1 MTSFNI
7 ENFIKDSVRELK
19 AYKVNEVDQH
29 KKALKLDANESN
41 YILGK
46 NIKKKYADYIK
57 DTLINLYPDPN
68 SKNLLGSIQKFYGF
82 STNNFIFGNGS
93 DELISIILLSLKKD
107 VTVNIPSPS
116 FSMYEIIAKYN
127 DLNAKIIKLNDEN
140 FDLPDNIALIDDKKL
155 KNLYFFSYPNNPT
168 GNHFNR
174 KIIYGLLE
182 NKNNLVVVD
191 EAYIFFSDEKSFL
204 NELTK
209 YENLIVLKTFSKI
222 GLAGLR
228 FGMLFSGDKLI
239 DEFKKIKLPYNIN
252 SLTLSSIEFFLK
264 NFDEFEKNIKK
275 TVKQRKV
282 LYKKLSALPFIK
294 VYNSDANFLLI
305 KLKDKKNKIKF
316 DNFLNENNII
326 IRSFTGIMDLYY
338 RITVGTEKENKKLT
352 DYFIEFSKGLS

>member
-1 MTSFNI
+1 MPSFNI
-7 ENFIKDSVRELK
+7 DNFIKDSVRKLK
-19 AYKVNEVDQH
+19 AYKVTEIDPLQ
-29 KKALKLDANESN
+29 KALKLDANESN
-41 YILGK
+41 YILSK

-57 DTLINLYPDPN
+57 NTLINLYPDPN
-68 SKNLLGSIQKFYGF
+68 SKNLLESVEKFYGI
-82 STNNFIFGNGS
+82 SSKNFIFGNGS

-107 VTVNIPSPS
+107 VAVNIPSPS
-116 FSMYEIIAKYN
+116 FSMYEIIAEYN
-127 DLNAKIIKLNDEN
+127 DLKVKIIKLNDKN
-140 FDLPDNIALIDDKKL
+140 FDLPDNIAAVKDKNP
-155 KNLYFFSYPNNPT
+155 KNLFFFSYPNNPT

-191 EAYIFFSDEKSFL
+191 EAYIFFSDEQSFL
-204 NELTK
+204 NELAK

-228 FGMLFSGDKLI
+228 FGLLFSGDKLI
-239 DEFKKIKLPYNIN
+239 NEFKKIKLPYNIN

-282 LYKKLSALPFIK
+282 LYEKLKVLPFIK
-294 VYNSDANFLLI
+294 VYRSDANFLLI
-305 KLKDKKNKIKF
+305 KLSNEKYKVKF

-326 IRSFTGIMDLYY
+326 IRNFTGDMELYY
-338 RITVGTEKENKKLT
+338 RITVGTAKENKKLA
-352 DYFIEFSKGLS
+352 DFFIKFSESL

>member
-1 MTSFNI
+1 MPSFNI
-7 ENFIKDSVRELK
+7 ENFIKDSVRKLK

-68 SKNLLGSIQKFYGF
+68 SKNLLESVEKFYGIPPK
-82 STNNFIFGNGS
+82 NFIFGNGS

-140 FDLPDNIALIDDKKL
+140 FDLPANIALIDDKNQ
-155 KNLYFFSYPNNPT
+155 KNLYFLSYPNNPT

-182 NKNNLVVVD
+182 NKNNLVVAD

-204 NELTK
+204 NELAK

-228 FGMLFSGDKLI
+228 FGLLFSGDKFI
-239 DEFKKIKLPYNIN
+239 NEFKKIKLPYNIN

-264 NFDEFEKNIKK
+264 NFGEFEKNIKK
-275 TVKQRKV
+275 TVKQRKA
-282 LYKKLSALPFIK
+282 LYEKLSALPFIK
-294 VYNSDANFLLI
+294 VYRSDANFLLI
-305 KLKDKKNKIKF
+305 KLNDEKHKVKF
-316 DNFLNENNII
+316 DNFLNNNNII
-326 IRSFTGIMDLYY
+326 IRNFTGGMELYY
-338 RITVGTEKENKKLT
+338 RITVGTAKENKKLI
-352 DYFIEFSKGLS
+352 DYFMEFADNL

>member
-1 MTSFNI
+1 MSSFNI

-19 AYKVNEVDQH
+19 AYKVNEADQH

-68 SKNLLGSIQKFYGF
+68 SKNLLESVEKFYGIPPK
-82 STNNFIFGNGS
+82 NFIFGNGS

-182 NKNNLVVVD
+182 NKNNLVVAD

-204 NELTK
+204 HELPK

-228 FGMLFSGDKLI
+228 FGLLFSGDKLI
-239 DEFKKIKLPYNIN
+239 NEFKKIKLPYNIN

-275 TVKQRKV
+275 TVKQRKN
-282 LYKKLSALPFIK
+282 LYEKLSTLPFIK
-294 VYNSDANFLLI
+294 VYRSDANFLLI
-305 KLKDKKNKIKF
+305 KLNDEKYKVKF
-316 DNFLNENNII
+316 DNFLNANNII
-326 IRSFTGIMDLYY
+326 IRNFTGGMELYY
-338 RITVGTEKENKKLT
+338 RITVGTEKENKKLI
-352 DYFIEFSKGLS
+352 DYFTELSESL

>member
-1 MTSFNI
+1 MPSFNI
-7 ENFIKDSVRELK
+7 ENFIKDSVRKLK

-57 DTLINLYPDPN
+57 NTLINLYPDPN
-68 SKNLLGSIQKFYGF
+68 SKNLLESVKKFYGV
-82 STNNFIFGNGS
+82 SPQNFIFGNGS

-107 VTVNIPSPS
+107 VTVNIPAPS

-127 DLNAKIIKLNDEN
+127 DLNAKVIKLNDEN
-140 FDLPDNIALIDDKKL
+140 FDLPANIASACDKNL

-182 NKNNLVVVD
+182 NKNNLVVAD

-204 NELTK
+204 NELPK

-228 FGMLFSGDKLI
+228 FGLLFSGDKLI
-239 DEFKKIKLPYNIN
+239 NEFKKIKLPYNIN

-282 LYKKLSALPFIK
+282 LYEKLSVLPFIK
-294 VYNSDANFLLI
+294 VYRSDANFLLI
-305 KLKDKKNKIKF
+305 KLNDAKHKVKF
-316 DNFLNENNII
+316 DNFLNNNNII
-326 IRSFTGIMDLYY
+326 IRNFTGGLELYY
-338 RITVGTEKENKKLT
+338 RITVGTAKENKKLA
-352 DYFIEFSKGLS
+352 DYFKEFSD

>member
-1 MTSFNI
+1 MSSFNTDD
-7 ENFIKDSVRELK
+7 FIKDSVRKLK
-19 AYKVNEVDQH
+19 AYQVNEVDAH

-57 DTLINLYPDPN
+57 NTLINLYPDPN
-68 SKNLLGSIQKFYGF
+68 SKNLLKSIEKFYGI
-82 STNNFIFGNGS
+82 SSKNFIFGNGS
-93 DELISIILLSLKKD
+93 DELISIILLSLNKS
-107 VTVNIPSPS
+107 VTVNIPAPS

-127 DLNAKIIKLNDEN
+127 DLNAKIIRLNDEN
-140 FDLPDNIALIDDKKL
+140 FDLPANIESVVDKNT

-168 GNHFNR
+168 GNHFDR

-191 EAYIFFSDEKSFL
+191 EAYIFFSGEKSFL

-228 FGMLFSGDKLI
+228 FGLLFSGDKLI
-239 DEFKKIKLPYNIN
+239 NEFKKIKLPYNIN

-282 LYKKLSALPFIK
+282 LYEKLKVLPFIK
-294 VYNSDANFLLI
+294 VYRSDANFLLI
-305 KLKDKKNKIKF
+305 KLSNEKYKVKF

-326 IRSFTGIMDLYY
+326 IRNFTGDMELYY
-338 RITVGTEKENKKLT
+338 RITVGTAKENKKLA
-352 DYFIEFSKGLS
+352 DFFIKFSESL